1 MGQETTAARIQKG
14 SLPLELGFVR
24 AQEGVWRQ
32 SARSNLQFRDLGV
45 HGASKGLLNAQHIR
59 ATAAGNR
66 KGWHGDDV
74 EFHYVQV
81 MAGTLTLQDE
91 TGARVTLNT
100 GDSVIQPPFRYDPDV
115 FDYSA
120 DFEALEFT
128 SAGSYAHIEAFM
140 HKAGQTPTGVAEHPG
155 VNRDIPDSYI
165 VGDGPRSF
173 FSYRDLGATAASGR
187 RMHIHVVGIAAQ
199 PPGGTGWHNHS
210 MDQFF
215 MPFTG
220 ELEITVETIG
230 TVTIG
235 RGDAMYIPAGIRHNV
250 TGFTL
255 DYTVV
260 EVCIP
265 TDYDTTDAAPPA
277 GYA

>member
-1 MGQETTAARIQKG
+1 MGQETSKARIQKG
-14 SLPLELGFVR
+14 SLPLDLGFVR
-24 AQEGVWRQ
+24 ADEGVWRR
-32 SARSNLQFRDLGV
+32 SARSHLEFRDLGV

-59 ATAAGNR
+59 ATSAGNR

-81 MAGTLTLQDE
+81 MAGTLVLRDE

-100 GDSVIQPPFRYDPDV
+100 GDSVIQPPFRYDADV
-115 FDYSA
+115 FEYSA
-120 DFEALEFT
+120 DFEGLEFT
-128 SAGSYAHIEAFM
+128 STGSYAHIEAFM
-140 HKAGQTPTGVAEHPG
+140 HKAGQSASDIQAHPG
-155 VNRDIPDSYI
+155 INRDIADSYI

-173 FSYRDLGATAASGR
+173 FSYRDLGATAASGG
-187 RMHIHVVGIAAQ
+187 RMHVHVVGIAAQ
-199 PPGGTGWHNHS
+199 PPGGTGWHDHS

-220 ELEITVETIG
+220 ELEITVENIG
-230 TVTIG
+230 TVKMH

-265 TDYDTTDAAPPA
+265 TKYDTTDATPPPE
-277 GYA
+277 YA